1 MQLNIK
7 GIKSGNPPIS
17 TSTSLFRVIPLSSKI
32 FGTPTPPP
40 HPQGDSV
47 FEGPTPFQ
55 LCPQFCYISLLVS
68 LISST
73 FLLTTHS
80 NFSVLNFKLGV
91 QTDNPL
97 A

>member
-17 TSTSLFRVIPLSSKI
+17 TSTPLFRVIPLSSKI
-32 FGTPTPPP
+32 FGTPPPP
-40 HPQGDSV
+40 PGDSI

-55 LCPQFCYISLLVS
+55 LCPQFCYISLLDS
-68 LISST
+68 LISNT

-80 NFSVLNFKLGV
+80 NFSVLNFKLGM
-91 QTDNPL
+91 QTDYPL